1 MTIPNPASV
10 AQDISDRRGSHYQS
24 YNDYCLAVL
33 AKGLGKADLH
43 GKYLERSTN
52 WRNLWKEDQNSIIK
66 GSDSGF
72 TGFFQPKYLNGTWG
86 YQDPI
91 ACSALADFC
100 SLTSNP
106 SETFE
111 ASVWQYQL

>member
-1 MTIPNPASV
+1 MY
-10 AQDISDRRGSHYQS
+10 D
-24 YNDYCLAVL
+24 
-33 AKGLGKADLH
+33 
-43 GKYLERSTN
+43 KYIARSNN
-52 WRNLWKEDQNSIIK
+52 WRNLWKADQTSFINET
-66 GSDSGF
+66 DTGF

-91 ACSALADFC
+91 ACSALAGFC

-111 ASVWQYQL
+111 ASIWQYQL